1 MIEKRSVSRSGTT
14 ITAISKSRTILSVEK
29 EPVMSGSG
37 KNVVMA
43 PNSNEGHKKTNM
55 YKYVGALIK

>member
-1 MIEKRSVSRSGTT
+1 MSGAT
-14 ITAISKSRTILSVEK
+14 ITAISKSRTTLSVTK

-43 PNSNEGHKKTNM
+43 PNSTEGKKNT
-55 YKYVGALIK
+55 KYEYICRSID